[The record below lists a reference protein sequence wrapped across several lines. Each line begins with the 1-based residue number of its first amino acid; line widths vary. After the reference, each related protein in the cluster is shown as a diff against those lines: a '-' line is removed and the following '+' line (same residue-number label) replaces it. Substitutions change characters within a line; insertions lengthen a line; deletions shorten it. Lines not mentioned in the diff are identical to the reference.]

1 MNNTFLQ
8 NDLTQKEFSWGIRY
22 LLFQTVFLS
31 RLLSLLNGFLPV
43 PISDVWLNW
52 LYFSINLG
60 AALWILRR
68 FLKGFFPVTGNQL
81 LHILG
86 IGALFLGLNFGLS
99 SLLEQLLS
107 YVAADFSNIND
118 RIIIALFQKNFPLMA
133 IGTILLAPIA
143 EECFFR
149 GVLFRGIYT
158 RSPKAAWVI
167 SVVLFGFLHVMNYI
181 GSAPPLTLLLCF
193 LQYIPAG
200 VCLAA
205 AYRLSG
211 SLLCPILIHAA
222 VNAVAMLSV
231 R

>member
-8 NDLTQKEFSWGIRY
+8 NDLTQKEFSRGIRY

-31 RLLSLLNGFLPV
+31 RLLALLNGFLPV
-43 PISDVWLNW
+43 PISEVWLNF

-60 AALWILRR
+60 AALWILGR

-81 LHILG
+81 LGILG
-86 IGALFLGLNFGLS
+86 IGILFFAVNFGLS
-99 SLLEQLLS
+99 LALEQLFS
-107 YVAADFSNIND
+107 YVSADFTNIND
-118 RIIIALFQKNFPLMA
+118 DAILALFRKNVPLMA
-133 IGTILLAPIA
+133 IGTILLVPIA

-158 RSPKAAWVI
+158 RSPKAAWVVSI
-167 SVVLFGFLHVMNYI
+167 ALFCFLHIMNYI
-181 GSAPPLTLLLCF
+181 GTAAPLTLFLCF

-200 VCLAA
+200 LCLAA

-222 VNAVAMLSV
+222 VNAAAILSV